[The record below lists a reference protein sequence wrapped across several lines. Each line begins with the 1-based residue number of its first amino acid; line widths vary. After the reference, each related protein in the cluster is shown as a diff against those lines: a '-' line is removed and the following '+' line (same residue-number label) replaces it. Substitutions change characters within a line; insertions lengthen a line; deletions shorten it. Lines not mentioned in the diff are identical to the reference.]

1 MPQCNS
7 FYVYII
13 LTHAL
18 QKFRARYIERISG
31 KVSKEQKMYEVRWIK
46 DINRKY
52 IKPQR
57 EC

>member
-57 EC
+57 